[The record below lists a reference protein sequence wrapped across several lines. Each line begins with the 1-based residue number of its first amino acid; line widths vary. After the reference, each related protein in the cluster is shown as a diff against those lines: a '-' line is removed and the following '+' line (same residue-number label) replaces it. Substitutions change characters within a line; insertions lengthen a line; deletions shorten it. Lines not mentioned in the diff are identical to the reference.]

1 MLGADPNDL
10 IVAGDTDVDDD
21 HVVLDQQVEFV
32 LVWLISFIAV
42 VSISSIIRFLI
53 SDNDSPDFYVAG
65 SSTIWAV
72 SFVLI
77 VLCLLYSAL

>member
-1 MLGADPNDL
+1 M
-10 IVAGDTDVDDD
+10 
-21 HVVLDQQVEFV
+21 
-32 LVWLISFIAV
+32 
-42 VSISSIIRFLI
+42 SISSIIRFLI